1 MERLPKMFVDRS
13 RRIFNKSTVP
23 SHFDA
28 CQKLA
33 YDLDLCVSAEVPALN
48 YSVMRKGWIL

>member
-48 YSVMRKGWIL
+48 YSVMRKG